1 MPMKICMLAP
11 EFPPVWGGVGT
22 YIFELV
28 RHLPKN
34 VEMHVVTPQREG
46 FSKSQQ
52 TRSSSNVLHYLGSN
66 IHLHYISTAKDS
78 FFYNAQFQYAC
89 LREVPKIIKDQK
101 IEVIHSHAAHM
112 SDLLL
117 MFRKLKAASITTIH
131 TTIKSQRIGT
141 KASKGNISDF
151 ESSEKATQLLYPVL
165 RLSEELYFRQKRFYT
180 TPSNWMKTWFNEN
193 FKIKTN
199 IRVVPNCI
207 DVADYTI
214 KENDFAV
221 ENIIPQHLKEKQI
234 VLFAGRLL
242 SLKGVDVLVRAIPK
256 ISKALTN
263 DDVLFVFA
271 GPGDSSRF
279 QNRLINPHTDSKCLF
294 TGPLPKETVVKLMSK
309 SALVVLPTYNDNSP
323 YTILEAMACGIPVVA
338 SNVGGIPEIITNG
351 YDGIL
356 VNPGSPEALAD
367 AIIDLLQDKKL
378 YNQISKREKETITK
392 KFSWETNMPKYLK
405 AYSDAINYN

>member
-34 VEMHVVTPQREG
+34 VEMHVVTPKREG

-66 IHLHYISTAKDS
+66 IHLHYICTAKDS

-89 LREVPKIIKDQK
+89 LREVPKIIKEEK
-101 IEVIHSHAAHM
+101 IDVIHSHAAHM

-117 MFRKLKAASITTIH
+117 MFRRLKAASITTIH

-165 RLSEELYFRQKRFYT
+165 RFSEELYFRQKRFII

-193 FKIKTN
+193 FKINTN

-207 DVADYTI
+207 DVADYEIT
-214 KENDFAV
+214 ENDDAV

-256 ISKALTN
+256 ISKSLKN
-263 DDVLFVFA
+263 NDVLFVFA

-279 QNRLINPHTDSKCLF
+279 QNRLVKTNTDLKCLF
-294 TGPLPKETVVKLMSK
+294 TGPLAKETVVKLMSK
-309 SALVVLPTYNDNSP
+309 SALVILPTYNDNSP
-323 YTILEAMACGIPVVA
+323 YTILEAMACGTPVVA
-338 SNVGGIPEIITNG
+338 SNVGGIPEIITDG

-356 VNPGSPEALAD
+356 VDPGYPEELAD
-367 AIIDLLQDKKL
+367 AIIDLLQDKTL

>member
-1 MPMKICMLAP
+1 MKICMLAP

-309 SALVVLPTYNDNSP
+309 SALVILPTYNDNSP

-367 AIIDLLQDKKL
+367 AIIDLLQDKTL

>member
-1 MPMKICMLAP
+1 MKICMLAP

-34 VEMHVVTPQREG
+34 VEMHVVTPKREG

-66 IHLHYISTAKDS
+66 IHLHYICTAKDS

-89 LREVPKIIKDQK
+89 LREVPKIIKEEK
-101 IEVIHSHAAHM
+101 IDVIHSHAAHM

-117 MFRKLKAASITTIH
+117 MFRRLKAASITTIH

-165 RLSEELYFRQKRFYT
+165 RFSEELYFRQKRFII

-193 FKIKTN
+193 FKINTN

-207 DVADYTI
+207 DVADYEIT
-214 KENDFAV
+214 ENDDAV

-256 ISKALTN
+256 ISKSLKN
-263 DDVLFVFA
+263 NDVLFVFA

-279 QNRLINPHTDSKCLF
+279 QNRLVKTNTDLKCLF
-294 TGPLPKETVVKLMSK
+294 TGPLAKETVVKLMSK
-309 SALVVLPTYNDNSP
+309 SALVILPTYNDNSP
-323 YTILEAMACGIPVVA
+323 YTILEAMACGTPVVA
-338 SNVGGIPEIITNG
+338 SNVGGIPEIITDG

-356 VNPGSPEALAD
+356 VDPGYPEELAD
-367 AIIDLLQDKKL
+367 AIIDLLQDKTL

>member
-1 MPMKICMLAP
+1 MKICMLAP